1 MYCSVTNFRA
11 YWFPRTADSGRY
23 ITTSGHR
30 YNVAKGLDIPD
41 LSPFIDQQYTV
52 EAMKVNIAHSN
63 GTADE
68 FAIYYT
74 THPIPS
80 GSNRSLLAADP
91 LVDWRGDV
99 VVFRVRKSD
108 NTCALVNMRR
118 GDHLL
123 ALEAVRVCVILFS
136 LPPDCALI
144 EHPIVQ
150 SGRASF
156 SRWLSYDTSRI
167 FRFWLGP

>member
-1 MYCSVTNFRA
+1 MYSSVINFRA
-11 YWFPRTADSGRY
+11 YWFPRTSDSARY

-30 YNVAKGLDIPD
+30 YNVAKGLDVPE

-52 EAMKVNIAHSN
+52 EAMKVALGHVD

-68 FAIYYT
+68 FAVYYT

-80 GSNRSLLAADP
+80 SANRSLLAVNPP
-91 LVDWRGDV
+91 LEWRGDI

-118 GDHLL
+118 GDDLL
-123 ALEAVRVCVILFS
+123 ALEAVRRYVVVHSICTV
-136 LPPDCALI
+136 
-144 EHPIVQ
+144 
-150 SGRASF
+150 R
-156 SRWLSYDTSRI
+156 
-167 FRFWLGP
+167 